1 MAFVRS
7 IRKLGPISGVA
18 NVTLLAGFFGLLAFL
33 LKGLRFNLKDVSY
46 ARLSTFPV
54 FFGQLTGAYEGI
66 GTVIPIESSMAE
78 NRPRFPLYLHI
89 TLAQVS
95 FILGSF
101 GVLGYMIYG
110 STVPQIVTDRLQTG
124 VIAQLVRLT
133 LIVAVM
139 MTYPLQLYPVI
150 EITESVLFTKV
161 QSKKKSHLGE
171 VVAGPSTDPSSNPA
185 SLTDSN
191 GVDSPDVLS
200 SSINSETQF
209 LIPKEA
215 EELQYETAAWKRNL
229 LRTVLVTL
237 TAGIAILL
245 KDEFAYVNALIG
257 SLGSSVL
264 AYILPCTFHIILYKN
279 TNSVA
284 VVIKNIIIV
293 VFGIVGGVVGVV
305 ITIQN
310 IVKDLS

>member
-1 MAFVRS
+1 
-7 IRKLGPISGVA
+7 
-18 NVTLLAGFFGLLAFL
+18 
-33 LKGLRFNLKDVSY
+33 
-46 ARLSTFPV
+46 
-54 FFGQLTGAYEGI
+54 
-66 GTVIPIESSMAE
+66 MAE

-89 TLAQVS
+89 ALAQVS

-215 EELQYETAAWKRNL
+215 EELQYE
-229 LRTVLVTL
+229 V
-237 TAGIAILL
+237 
-245 KDEFAYVNALIG
+245 
-257 SLGSSVL
+257 
-264 AYILPCTFHIILYKN
+264 
-279 TNSVA
+279 
-284 VVIKNIIIV
+284 
-293 VFGIVGGVVGVV
+293 
-305 ITIQN
+305 Q
-310 IVKDLS
+310 